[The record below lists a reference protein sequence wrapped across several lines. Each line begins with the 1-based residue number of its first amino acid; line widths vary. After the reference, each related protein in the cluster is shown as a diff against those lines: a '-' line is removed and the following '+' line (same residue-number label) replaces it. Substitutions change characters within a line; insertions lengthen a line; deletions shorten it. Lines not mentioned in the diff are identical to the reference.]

1 MARNYEVSRSA
12 VLLEGEKSATFS
24 LEQGVAQGC
33 SLPPILF
40 SVFIDD
46 LLREVE
52 KADLG
57 IQLGGGKK
65 VGGMLFADDFVGV
78 SGSKEGLQKL
88 ISVVHGYCNKWRLN
102 PVEGECECVLPRG
115 SNYTYL

>member
-1 MARNYEVSRSA
+1 M
-12 VLLEGEKSATFS
+12 LLEGEKSTTFS

-33 SLPPILF
+33 SLSPILF

-65 VGGMLFADDFVGV
+65 VGGMDRTCI
-78 SGSKEGLQKL
+78 SKRYVIIVKRKL
-88 ISVVHGYCNKWRLN
+88 ISCIV
-102 PVEGECECVLPRG
+102 
-115 SNYTYL
+115 

>member
-1 MARNYEVSRSA
+1 MWRVIKKMYEVSRSA
-12 VLLEGEKSATFS
+12 VLLEGEKSTMFS

-33 SLPPILF
+33 ILSPTLF

-65 VGGMLFADDFVGV
+65 VGGMLFADDFVEVGPRRVYKNLLTLGV
-78 SGSKEGLQKL
+78 HAQEGYGTCLVCL
-88 ISVVHGYCNKWRLN
+88 SVCL
-102 PVEGECECVLPRG
+102 LP
-115 SNYTYL
+115 L

>member
-1 MARNYEVSRSA
+1 MTEKKSPQHPLAPC
-12 VLLEGEKSATFS
+12 LLTMNGTHWRCGLSS
-24 LEQGVAQGC
+24 
-33 SLPPILF
+33 ILF

-57 IQLGGGKK
+57 IQLEGGKK

-88 ISVVHGYCNKWRLN
+88 ALLEKCMGIIICMCTIYGPSQ
-102 PVEGECECVLPRG
+102 
-115 SNYTYL
+115 

>member
-1 MARNYEVSRSA
+1 MYEVSRSA
-12 VLLEGEKSATFS
+12 VLLEGEKSSTFT

-33 SLPPILF
+33 SLSPILF

-65 VGGMLFADDFVGV
+65 VGGMLFADDFV
-78 SGSKEGLQKL
+78 E
-88 ISVVHGYCNKWRLN
+88 
-102 PVEGECECVLPRG
+102 
-115 SNYTYL
+115 

>member
-1 MARNYEVSRSA
+1 MWRVIKKMYEVSRSA
-12 VLLEGEKSATFS
+12 VLLEREKSTTFT
-24 LEQGVAQGC
+24 LEQGVAQWC
-33 SLPPILF
+33 SLSPILF

-78 SGSKEGLQKL
+78 SRSKEGLQKL
-88 ISVVHGYCNKWRLN
+88 ISVVNG
-102 PVEGECECVLPRG
+102 
-115 SNYTYL
+115 